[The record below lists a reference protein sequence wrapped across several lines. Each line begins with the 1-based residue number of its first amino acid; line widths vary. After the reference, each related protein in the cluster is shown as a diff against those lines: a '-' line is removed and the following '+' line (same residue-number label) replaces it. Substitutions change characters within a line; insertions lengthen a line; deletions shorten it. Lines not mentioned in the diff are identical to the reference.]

1 MKLSNL
7 GVLMLGLAVV
17 GFAGCQSRPGDMVT
31 LSETGGEYG
40 NRINRSLIETVRQ
53 IPDDLA
59 MIGLVDK
66 PIRLSEQSIP
76 SH

>member
-1 MKLSNL
+1 MKLT
-7 GVLMLGLAVV
+7 VLALGLAAVAF
-17 GFAGCQSRPGDMVT
+17 GGCQTRSGDMVT
-31 LSETGGEYG
+31 LSETKGEYE
-40 NRINRSLIETVRQ
+40 NRINRSLVETVRQ